1 MELKEALTNKNKI
14 EAQANADVDALTA
27 RISEMVNERN
37 AYEKERQE
45 LMTLL
50 EDKESSLTL
59 HR

>member
-37 AYEKERQE
+37 AYEKKSDR
-45 LMTLL
+45 
-50 EDKESSLTL
+50 S
-59 HR
+59 